1 MGPNEQKDVMT
12 VLTTARMRL
21 VPFQDDHLDGL
32 NEMNADPDVMR
43 FLSGPETRE
52 QTMAVIARVKSRWSE
67 LGYSWWSFIEHST
80 GELVGAGAI
89 QNLRRVSAPEPDLTC
104 PLEIGWRLKRSR
116 WGQGLASEAAQA
128 MAGFAFDTLR
138 ADELYAVCHPDNL
151 ASAKVM
157 QRLGM
162 QHGGLQDWYGKP
174 LTTYRVSA
182 QAWRIGMAQRL
193 AGV

>member
-1 MGPNEQKDVMT
+1 MT
-12 VLTTARMRL
+12 VLTTARLRL

-32 NEMNADPDVMR
+32 HELNADPDVMR

-52 QTMAVIARVKSRWSE
+52 QTMAVIERVKARWSE
-67 LGYSWWSFIEHST
+67 LGYSWWSFIEHDS
-80 GELVGAGAI
+80 GELVGSGAI

-116 WGQGLASEAAQA
+116 WGHGLASEAAQA

-157 QRLGM
+157 ARLGM
-162 QHGGLQDWYGKP
+162 QHAGLQGWYGKP
-174 LTTYRVSA
+174 LTTYQLSA
-182 QAWRIGMAQRL
+182 AGWRDASSRRPFSDGQR
-193 AGV
+193 

>member
-1 MGPNEQKDVMT
+1 MT
-12 VLTTARMRL
+12 VLITARLRL
-21 VPFQDDHLDGL
+21 VPFQDGHLDSL
-32 NEMNADPDVMR
+32 NAMNADPEVMR

-52 QTMAVIARVKSRWSE
+52 QTMAMIARVKARWKD
-67 LGYSWWSFIEHST
+67 LGYSWWSFIEQDT

-89 QNLRRVSAPEPDLTC
+89 QNLRRASAPEPDLTC

-116 WGQGLASEAAQA
+116 WRQGLASEAAQA
-128 MAGFAFDTLR
+128 MAAFAFDTLR
-138 ADELYAVCHPDNL
+138 AHELYAVCFPDNL

-162 QHGGLQDWYGKP
+162 QHGGLQAWYGKP
-174 LTTYRVSA
+174 LTTYCIDA
-182 QAWRIGMAQRL
+182 KAWRERAAQRL